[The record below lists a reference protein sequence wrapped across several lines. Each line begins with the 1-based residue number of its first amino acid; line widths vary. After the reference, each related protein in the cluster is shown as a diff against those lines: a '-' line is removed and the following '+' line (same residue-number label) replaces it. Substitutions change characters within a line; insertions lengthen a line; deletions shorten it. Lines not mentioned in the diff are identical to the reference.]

1 MIDAMKKKI
10 ALSLLIALLAGCATQ
25 APPPPPD
32 SIPGKRH
39 TTQQLLGYK
48 PADFHWTMTERP
60 AETAMLAKE
69 QAQLRARLGLSPGP
83 EAAAALPDILG
94 AVMLFNLEVEAAR
107 GPTLAALPGLAAK
120 PPEYQRAVLSATHL
134 LYAKDAA
141 PLLWPLLPQLST
153 PREFA
158 AAAYTLLKAQPDGI
172 TRDRILATMVLRF
185 PDGSSEPR
193 LRALSTVLQPTA
205 APPPPLADLFA
216 APLRP
221 GYPAVFSVQSK
232 GREFMGLALLRAADG
247 RFVRE
252 ADGSLFQVPQ
262 LARALS
268 NLPGTI
274 TLGNTPQ
281 GLFTVRGASTAENPW
296 IGPTPFLET
305 KLPIEGKVAEFEH
318 TDSTASSADWTEPLY
333 ESFLPPSWQQWE
345 PIKEAWLAGRAGR
358 DEILMHGT
366 VVNPAYYAGATYA
379 PGTPSAGCLVASETW
394 DAATGR
400 LVQSDQL
407 RLSQAFAKATM
418 SADPLS
424 KGYLVVVE
432 LPGEARPVKAA
443 ELEAAVRAAE
453 VKAALRP

>member
-1 MIDAMKKKI
+1 MLKKFS
-10 ALSLLIALLAGCATQ
+10 AFTLAALLVGCATQ
-25 APPPPPD
+25 APPPPD
-32 SIPGKRH
+32 SVPGKRH
-39 TTQQLLGYK
+39 TTQELLSYK
-48 PADFHWTMTERP
+48 PADFHWTMTERR
-60 AETAMLAKE
+60 AETAMLDKE
-69 QAQLRARLGLSPGP
+69 LTLLRARLALPPGP
-83 EAAAALPDILG
+83 EAEAALPDIVG
-94 AVMLFNLEVEAAR
+94 AVMLFNTEVAAAR
-107 GPTLAALPGLAAK
+107 GPTLAALPGLASK
-120 PPEYQRAVLSATHL
+120 PPEYQRAVLSAAHL
-134 LYAKDAA
+134 LYATEAA

-158 AAAYTLLKAQPDGI
+158 AAAYTLMKAQPGGDTP
-172 TRDRILATMVLRF
+172 TRLLVAMVVRF
-185 PDGSSEPR
+185 PAWSTEPR
-193 LRALSTVLQPTA
+193 LRALESALQPA
-205 APPPPLADLFA
+205 ASGQPPLADLFA

-221 GYPAVFSVQSK
+221 GYPAVFSVQSR
-232 GREFMGLALLRAADG
+232 GREFMGLALLRGADG

-252 ADGSLFQVPQ
+252 ADGSLFRVPQ

-318 TDSTASSADWTEPLY
+318 QDSAAEWTEPLY
-333 ESFLPPSWQQWE
+333 ESFLPPSWQQWA

-366 VVNPAYYAGATYA
+366 VVNPLYYAGASYA

-394 DAATGR
+394 DANTGR
-400 LVQSDQL
+400 LLQSDQL
-407 RLSQAFAKATM
+407 RLAQAFARATM

-432 LPGEARPVKAA
+432 LPGAARPVTAA
-443 ELEAAVRAAE
+443 ELEDVVRAAE
-453 VKAALRP
+453 LKTQTKSAARP

>member
-1 MIDAMKKKI
+1 MKRI
-10 ALSLLIALLAGCATQ
+10 VLACLIAVLAGCATK
-25 APPPPPD
+25 APPPD

-39 TTQQLLGYK
+39 TTQELLSYK

-60 AETAMLAKE
+60 VETAMLDKALTE
-69 QAQLRARLGLSPGP
+69 LRARLALPPGP
-83 EAAAALPDILG
+83 EAEAALPDILG
-94 AVMLFNLEVEAAR
+94 AVMLFNTEVDAAR
-107 GPTLAALPGLAAK
+107 GPTLAALANPAGLAAR
-120 PPEYQRAVLSATHL
+120 PPEYQRAVLSAVHL
-134 LYAKDAA
+134 LYAKEAA
-141 PLLWPLLPQLST
+141 PLLWPLLPLLST

-158 AAAYTLLKAQPDGI
+158 AAAYTLLKAQPEGV
-172 TRDRILATMVLRF
+172 TRDRILAAMVVRF
-185 PDGSSEPR
+185 DLWSNEPR
-193 LRALSTVLQPTA
+193 LRALNYALQTQPLK
-205 APPPPLADLFA
+205 PPPLADLFA

-232 GREFMGLALLRAADG
+232 GREFMGLALLRGADG

-268 NLPGTI
+268 NLPGTV

-305 KLPIEGKVAEFEH
+305 KLPIEAKVAEFEH
-318 TDSTASSADWTEPLY
+318 QDSVVAEWTEPLY

-366 VVNPAYYAGATYA
+366 VVNPLYYAGASYA

-394 DAATGR
+394 DASTGR
-400 LVQSDQL
+400 LLQSDQL
-407 RLSQAFAKATM
+407 RLAQAFARATM
-418 SADPLS
+418 SADAMS

-432 LPGEARPVKAA
+432 LPGAARPVTAA
-443 ELEAAVRAAE
+443 ELADAVLAAE
-453 VKAALRP
+453 AKAVARP

>member
-1 MIDAMKKKI
+1 MLKKLS
-10 ALSLLIALLAGCATQ
+10 ALALATLLVGCATQ
-25 APPPPPD
+25 ASPPPD

-39 TTQQLLGYK
+39 TTQELLSYK
-48 PADFHWTMTERP
+48 PADFRWKMTERA
-60 AETAMLAKE
+60 AETAMRDKALTE
-69 QAQLRARLGLSPGP
+69 LRARLALPPGS
-83 EAAAALPDILG
+83 EADAALPDILG
-94 AVMLFNLEVEAAR
+94 AVMLFNREVDAAR
-107 GPTLAALPGLAAK
+107 GPTLAALSNPAGLAAK
-120 PPEYQRAVLSATHL
+120 PPEYQRAVLAAAHL
-134 LYAKDAA
+134 LYAGDAA
-141 PLLWPLLPQLST
+141 PLLWPLLPQLGT

-158 AAAYTLLKAQPDGI
+158 AAAYTLLKAQPEGV
-172 TRDRILATMVLRF
+172 TRDRIRAAMVARF
-185 PDGSSEPR
+185 DTWADEPR
-193 LRALSTVLQPTA
+193 LRALNYAMQAQP
-205 APPPPLADLFA
+205 PQPPPLADLFA

-221 GYPAVFSVQSK
+221 GFPAVFSVQSK
-232 GREFMGLALLRAADG
+232 GRAFMGLALLRGADG

-318 TDSTASSADWTEPLY
+318 QDTAAEWTELLY
-333 ESFLPPSWQQWE
+333 ESFLPPSWQRWE

-366 VVNPAYYAGATYA
+366 VVNPAYYAGASYA

-407 RLSQAFAKATM
+407 RLAQAFAKATQ
-418 SADPLS
+418 SADPMS
-424 KGYLVVVE
+424 RGYLVVVE
-432 LPGEARPVKAA
+432 LPGAARPVTATD
-443 ELEAAVRAAE
+443 LEAAVRAAE
-453 VKAALRP
+453 TKARP

>member
-1 MIDAMKKKI
+1 MKKFVL
-10 ALSLLIALLAGCATQ
+10 ASLIAALAGCATQ
-25 APPPPPD
+25 APPPPD

-39 TTQQLLGYK
+39 TTQELLSYK
-48 PADFHWTMTERP
+48 PADFRWKMTERT
-60 AETAMLAKE
+60 AETAMLDKALT
-69 QAQLRARLGLSPGP
+69 QLRARLALPPGS
-83 EAAAALPDILG
+83 EADAALPDILG
-94 AVMLFNLEVEAAR
+94 AVMLFNREVDAAR
-107 GPTLAALPGLAAK
+107 GPTLAALSNPAGLAAK
-120 PPEYQRAVLSATHL
+120 PPEYQRAVLAAAHL
-134 LYAKDAA
+134 LYAADAA
-141 PLLWPLLPQLST
+141 PLLWPLLPQLGT

-158 AAAYTLLKAQPDGI
+158 AAAYTLVKAQPGGQ
-172 TRDRILATMVLRF
+172 TGARVLGTMTQRF
-185 PDGSSEPR
+185 PDWQNEPR
-193 LRALSTVLQPTA
+193 LRALAASVQPDRRA
-205 APPPPLADLFA
+205 APPLADLFA

-232 GREFMGLALLRAADG
+232 GREYMGLALLRGADG

-305 KLPIEGKVAEFEH
+305 KLPIEGRVAEFEH
-318 TDSTASSADWTEPLY
+318 RDTAAEWTEPLY

-366 VVNPAYYAGATYA
+366 VVNPAYYAGASYA

-407 RLSQAFAKATM
+407 RLAQAFARATLSANPL

-432 LPGEARPVKAA
+432 LPGEARPVLAA
-443 ELEAAVRAAE
+443 DLEAAVRAAE
-453 VKAALRP
+453 TKMRP